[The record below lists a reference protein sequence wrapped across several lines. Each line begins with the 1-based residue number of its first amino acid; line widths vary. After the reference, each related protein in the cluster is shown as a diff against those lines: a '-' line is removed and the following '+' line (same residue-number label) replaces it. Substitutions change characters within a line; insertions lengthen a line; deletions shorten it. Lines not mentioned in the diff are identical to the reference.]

1 MKRLLI
7 ALYVCG
13 AGFLIA
19 GCATTNTKLAS
30 ATPAP
35 APKAALA
42 AASEEAEGSK
52 TLPGKLVFDNQDDP
66 KNTKYAG
73 YKDGKD
79 KAPFDHKQHVD
90 YKGSTCV
97 TCHHTNST
105 KLVDSGGTASEF
117 VMKCTACHTDTD
129 KTPSPFEGT
138 HETEKFKGKPSP
150 EAEIAFHGPDASGG
164 KAGAAGCITCHKQ
177 LGKEFPKAGK
187 VTSCGDC
194 HTGKDS

>member
-7 ALYVCG
+7 AAYVCG
-13 AGFLIA
+13 AGLLIA
-19 GCATTNTKLAS
+19 GCATSNPKLA
-30 ATPAP
+30 AVTAP
-35 APKAALA
+35 TPKAAIVA
-42 AASEEAEGSK
+42 NDEGEGSK
-52 TLPGKLVFDNQDDP
+52 KLPGKLVFDFQDEP
-66 KNTKYAG
+66 KNSKYAG

-105 KLVDSGGTASEF
+105 KLVAAAGDASEF
-117 VMKCTACHTDTD
+117 VMKCSNCHTDTD

-150 EAEIAFHGPDASGG
+150 EAELAFHGPESGG

-177 LGKEFPKAGK
+177 LSKDFPKAAK
-187 VTSCGDC
+187 VTSCSDC
-194 HTGKDS
+194 HNGKDS